1 MPRRLLILVLV
12 IAASQAVPL
21 SHLLPLLPGPDR
33 SASPSSDVLLGTLP
47 FPEAARRID
56 AIALTLPQ
64 TPGVVV
70 AHTTADRAA
79 SAYFVLSMRLWPRPV
94 SLIACEPRP
103 GSEQFRIDQGQP
115 HDRWRIDLRPGSDS
129 PLQVARGSVD
139 RDPRA
144 LCQGAGS
151 PPEARPSLLES
162 VP

>member
-21 SHLLPLLPGPDR
+21 SRLLPVLPGPDA
-33 SASPSSDVLLGTLP
+33 SASPSSDALMGSLP

-56 AIALTLPQ
+56 TIAQALPQ

-79 SAYFVLSMRLWPRPV
+79 SAYFVLAMRLWPRPV
-94 SLIACEPRP
+94 SLVACQPSP
-103 GSEQFRIDQGQP
+103 GSEQFRIDQGRP

-129 PLQVARGSVD
+129 PLQATRASIE
-139 RDPRA
+139 RDPVA
-144 LCQGAGS
+144 LCQGAGT
-151 PPEARPSLLES
+151 PPEERPSLLE
-162 VP
+162 PTP